1 MQEKPEPNHAPNR
14 GADSANPSRLPGS
27 PLSESSSSLSE
38 SNSPLSESNS
48 PLSESS
54 SPLSES
60 NSSLSESCAQ
70 LSAWQRW
77 SAHGVRVT
85 FWCVLA
91 ATLLFV
97 GAVAAARFWLIP
109 NADSFRPRVV
119 SELSRLTGQ
128 RVAIG
133 GFEAGWNGWSPELKL
148 TRLQIMDTRGKPLLV
163 LPDVE
168 TTLSWRS
175 LFLFEPRLSA
185 LTIRTPRLVV
195 RRTAENSLTVAGI
208 DIDLASQSEG
218 DPGIIDWLLKQ
229 RLVQIV
235 GGEIEWQDDWRKLPP
250 LRLANVNI
258 RLLNSGSRHS
268 IGMTAVPP
276 QALGSPIDVRAN
288 FSGSDLKKIGE
299 WEGLAYLR
307 TDYANLGAFT
317 RYFPLPF
324 EISRGEGGLQVWFEI
339 DNGQPVAVTTDLAVR
354 QATIRLPSGASTA
367 SAPPAAAGAAVKAAA
382 VAPLLEPLDLAALTG
397 RLSWRNKTLAG
408 SEAKTPLTQ
417 QRWSVR
423 DMSAVMAS
431 GAKTAVI
438 TGEVVV
444 DYRGDESTGGSIRLS
459 ELDLGN
465 VNAIAKS
472 LPLTD
477 ALRSQLQRT
486 QPTGIVRA
494 VDAKWRDQSRSAKP
508 GAVTDVTL
516 GRFFVEGSAELSNLG
531 WREHD
536 GVPGVTGLS
545 ATVKGSTREGDIT
558 LGVPAPT
565 SKSTKVASA
574 PSATTVL
581 DFGKRFTAP
590 LVFDTLRGALKWARK
605 PDAAGVLA
613 MYVDVNSLSF
623 ENADLA
629 GTMKGTWHS
638 DSLGPG
644 VVNLTGTLSRGDVT
658 ATHRYLPTTQ
668 SVNTRA
674 WLQQAVLGGKV
685 QEGQFKVKG
694 PLWHFPFR
702 DDREGVFEMS
712 GQVKGGVLDYA
723 DHWPRAENIDTK
735 LVFHGTSIAAQVASA
750 TIAGVPIAATD
761 VKLDDTASTSPI
773 LEIRG
778 SASAPVND
786 FLQWVVASP
795 VNAWLDGFLQAAKA
809 SGNGRL
815 NLSLMFPLEA
825 MDKTRISGEFVFA
838 GNHLE
843 LGGDIPPLDHVNGS
857 VRFSEADFRSENVT
871 AQALGGPLTVSITTE
886 AGRIKT
892 QASGTAAFERVR
904 ERFAYP
910 GLSQLSGQA
919 QWQLQTTQ
927 PAKGSVGAGP
937 APESTMNLSLT
948 TVQPKWPL
956 DGLFQVS
963 TTTRDATLPM
973 QISVQRATLD
983 KGRDRLTVEVPGQ
996 LHAILERSA
1005 ANAADVRVVER
1016 ATLDIGVQKTA
1027 LPTRGYALRG
1037 DVLKLDADAAIAFL
1051 NHPSIMGKKSVGG
1064 LPSESASAD
1073 FVNVNLRATEAI
1085 LYAHKFNDVTLRV
1098 QPTAQRWRLALRS
1111 KEATGVISL
1120 DTAADT
1126 GVVDAVSIRLQRFSW
1141 PTPVPNSALV
1151 SATDKASPSADN
1163 QRWPKLDLTAD
1174 VFVSEGRELGKLE
1187 MRAQPAA
1194 DEWRIEQ
1201 VKLTNADGTVE
1212 AKGRWR
1218 PKSGVTV
1225 IGDTA
1230 VDVALKWGD
1239 AGKFMAR
1246 FGLPKGV
1253 DRGAGSLTGAIS
1265 WPGSPAQFSYAKL
1278 GGKFSLETAQGR
1290 FTEMEPGIGKLLGV
1304 LSLQAIPRRL
1314 SLNFDDLFGKGLAF
1328 DEIKA
1333 DVAINDG
1340 VARTDSFTIYG
1351 PSSRVQIRGSADM
1364 NHETQ
1369 DLQVRVFPSLS
1380 TATAIGIGFATA
1392 NPAIGAAVLL
1402 GQKLAKDPIER
1413 FLMREIEVKGT
1424 WANPDV
1430 KQSSDVP
1437 PVGAAVSRAP

>member
-1 MQEKPEPNHAPNR
+1 MQEKPEPNYAPSR
-14 GADSANPSRLPGS
+14 GDASANSSRVPSPPLPDAC
-27 PLSESSSSLSE
+27 PALSG
-38 SNSPLSESNS
+38 
-48 PLSESS
+48 
-54 SPLSES
+54 
-60 NSSLSESCAQ
+60 
-70 LSAWQRW
+70 WQRW
-77 SAHGVRVT
+77 SGHGIRVT
-85 FWCVLA
+85 FWCVLV

-97 GAVAAARFWLIP
+97 GAVVAARFWLIP

-148 TRLQIMDTRGKPLLV
+148 TRLQILDTRGKPLLV

-175 LFLFEPRLSA
+175 LFLLEPRLSA

-208 DIDLASQSEG
+208 DIDLANQSEG

-250 LRLANVNI
+250 LRLSNVNI

-268 IGMTAVPP
+268 IGMTAEPP
-276 QALGSPIDVRAN
+276 QELGSPIDVRAN
-288 FSGSDLKKIGE
+288 FTGNDLKKIGE
-299 WEGLAYLR
+299 WNGLAYLR
-307 TDYANLGAFT
+307 TDYADLGAFT

-339 DNGQPVAVTTDLAVR
+339 DNGQPVSVTTDLAVR
-354 QATIRLPSGASTA
+354 QAMIRLPSGASVATVA
-367 SAPPAAAGAAVKAAA
+367 SVAPAASSVAGVASAAVKVDA
-382 VAPLLEPLDLAALTG
+382 VAALLEPLELSSLTG
-397 RLSWRNKTLAG
+397 RLSWRNRTVAAG
-408 SEAKTPLTQ
+408 DAKTVATQ

-423 DMSAVMAS
+423 DMLAVTAT
-431 GAKTAVI
+431 GAKSAAV

-444 DYRGDESTGGSIRLS
+444 DFRGDESTGGSARLS
-459 ELDLGN
+459 ELDLGKL
-465 VNAIAKS
+465 NAIAKS

-477 ALRSQLQRT
+477 ALRSQLRHT
-486 QPTGIVRA
+486 QPSGIVRS
-494 VDAKWRDQSRSAKP
+494 VDVAWRDQSRSAKP
-508 GAVTDVTL
+508 VDVAYAANTTL
-516 GRFFVEGSAELSNLG
+516 IRYFVEGSAELSNLG

-536 GVPGVTGLS
+536 GVPGVSGLS
-545 ATVKGSTREGDIT
+545 ATVKGSTRAGEIT
-558 LGVPAPT
+558 LGARLPSGKNP
-565 SKSTKVASA
+565 KSASA
-574 PSATTVL
+574 PAAPTVL
-581 DFGKRFTAP
+581 DFGKHFTAP
-590 LVFDTLRGALKWARK
+590 LAFDTLRGALKWTRK
-605 PDAAGVLA
+605 SDAAGVPIT
-613 MYVDVNSLSF
+613 YVDVSSFAF

-638 DSLGPG
+638 DSLGLG
-644 VVNLTGTLSRGDVT
+644 VANLTGTLSRGEAT
-658 ATHRYLPTTQ
+658 ATHLYLPTTL
-668 SVNTRA
+668 SVQTRA
-674 WLQQAVLGGKV
+674 WLQQAILGGKV
-685 QEGQFKVKG
+685 QEAKFTVKG

-702 DDREGVFEMS
+702 DDREGVFEIS
-712 GQVKGGVLDYA
+712 GQVKGGVFDYA

-735 LVFHGTSIAAQVASA
+735 LVFRGTSITAQVASA
-750 TIAGVPIAATD
+750 SINGVPIAATD
-761 VKLDDTASTSPI
+761 VKLDDMASESPK

-795 VNAWLDGFLQAAKA
+795 VNAWLDGFLQPAKA

-815 NLSLMFPLEA
+815 NLSLMFPLAA
-825 MDKTRISGEFVFA
+825 MDKTRINGEFVFA

-843 LGGDIPPLDHVNGS
+843 LGGEIPPLDNVNGS
-857 VRFSEADFRSENVT
+857 IRFSEADFRSENVT
-871 AQALGGPLTVSITTE
+871 AEALGGPLKVAITSE
-886 AGRIKT
+886 AGSIKT
-892 QASGTAAFERVR
+892 QASGTAALERVR

-910 GLSQLSGQA
+910 GLNQLTGQA
-919 QWQLQTTQ
+919 QWQLETTQ
-927 PAKGSVGAGP
+927 PTRSGVGGSA
-937 APESTMNLSLT
+937 APETTMNLSLT
-948 TVQPKWPL
+948 TIQPKWPF
-956 DGLFQVS
+956 DGVFQVNA
-963 TTTRDATLPM
+963 TTRDAALPM
-973 QISVQRATLD
+973 QISLQRAALD
-983 KGRDRLTVEVPGQ
+983 KGRDRLTIDLPGQ

-1016 ATLDIGVQKTA
+1016 ATLDIGAQKTA
-1027 LPTRGYALRG
+1027 LPARGYALRG
-1037 DVLKLDADAAIAFL
+1037 EVFKLDADAAIAFL
-1051 NHPSIMGKKSVGG
+1051 NQPSVMGKKSVGG
-1064 LPSESASAD
+1064 LPSESSNAD

-1098 QPTAQRWRLALRS
+1098 QPAGQRWRLALRS

-1126 GVVDAVSIRLQRFSW
+1126 GAVDAVAIRLQRFSW

-1151 SATDKASPSADN
+1151 SATEKISPSADN
-1163 QRWPKLDLTAD
+1163 QRWPKLDLTAE

-1201 VKLTNADGTVE
+1201 VKLTSVDGTVE

-1218 PKSGVTV
+1218 PKGGLTV

-1253 DRGAGSLTGAIS
+1253 DRGAGTLTGAIS

-1278 GGKFSLETAQGR
+1278 GGKFTLETQQGR

-1333 DVAINDG
+1333 DVAINEG
-1340 VARTDSFTIYG
+1340 VASTETFTIYG

-1364 NHETQ
+1364 NQETQ
-1369 DLQVRVFPSLS
+1369 DLQVRVFPSLT
-1380 TATAIGIGFATA
+1380 TATAIGIGFVTA

-1413 FLMREIEVKGT
+1413 FLMREILVKGT
-1424 WANPDV
+1424 WTNPEV
-1430 KQSSDVP
+1430 KQSSDAA
-1437 PVGAAVSRAP
+1437 VGAAVSRAP